1 MPVLQLPPQ
10 GLAEAAHG
18 ELAGAI
24 DAVAGKTDGPEA
36 GADVHDDGGLAQPG
50 QQGPGELDG
59 RLDVEQQL
67 ACHLLAAL
75 IFQPGELVAARTV
88 DEHVQP
94 SSRAGCCSSCAAHG
108 ESQDRPS
115 PSGGDPDEAAPGA
128 GAQGAGPTTVQQQM
142 GTLGR
147 QFMGQG
153 FTNAATGA
161 SQQYAF
167 AFKLHWQDPV
177 S

>member
-1 MPVLQLPPQ
+1 
-10 GLAEAAHG
+10 
-18 ELAGAI
+18 
-24 DAVAGKTDGPEA
+24 
-36 GADVHDDGGLAQPG
+36 
-50 QQGPGELDG
+50 
-59 RLDVEQQL
+59 
-67 ACHLLAAL
+67 
-75 IFQPGELVAARTV
+75 
-88 DEHVQP
+88 
-94 SSRAGCCSSCAAHG
+94 
-108 ESQDRPS
+108 
-115 PSGGDPDEAAPGA
+115 
-128 GAQGAGPTTVQQQM
+128 VQQQM

>member
-1 MPVLQLPPQ
+1 MLQQLRPLMGRAEIGRHRLVAIRMRQLP
-10 GLAEAAHG
+10 
-18 ELAGAI
+18 
-24 DAVAGKTDGPEA
+24 
-36 GADVHDDGGLAQPG
+36 AQ
-50 QQGPGELDG
+50 
-59 RLDVEQQL
+59 
-67 ACHLLAAL
+67 AL
-75 IFQPGELVAARTV
+75 
-88 DEHVQP
+88 
-94 SSRAGCCSSCAAHG
+94 
-108 ESQDRPS
+108 
-115 PSGGDPDEAAPGA
+115 
-128 GAQGAGPTTVQQQM
+128 QGAGPTTVQQQM